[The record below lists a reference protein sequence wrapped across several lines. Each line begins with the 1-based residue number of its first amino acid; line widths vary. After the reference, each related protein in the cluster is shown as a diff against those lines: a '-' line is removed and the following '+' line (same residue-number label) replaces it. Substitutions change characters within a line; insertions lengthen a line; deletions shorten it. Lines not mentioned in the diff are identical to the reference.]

1 MALILRLEILAA
13 KGGLASHGLEASKD
27 CLSSPSPSPQ
37 RKQGGG
43 SRGEEFGPVRASP
56 SGPGSCLQLAPETG
70 GFFPSHVIRR
80 HNWWAA
86 LQDLEEDMTVSEN
99 ILAEQLLSND

>member
-1 MALILRLEILAA
+1 M
-13 KGGLASHGLEASKD
+13 
-27 CLSSPSPSPQ
+27 
-37 RKQGGG
+37 
-43 SRGEEFGPVRASP
+43 RASP

-80 HNWWAA
+80 RKWWAA